1 MGKGPPAA
9 TARWPLTKPLGPFTN
24 PPPASPRSPIAS
36 PEAALESEKVPPVP
50 KMKTNRAAAKRFR
63 VTGSGRVRRSK
74 GGGNHGM
81 QEKSRKRLRRLR
93 NNDMVSGS
101 FEKRIKIM
109 LPYG

>member
-1 MGKGPPAA
+1 L
-9 TARWPLTKPLGPFTN
+9 PLTPRELDKSRDIPQTFRPRFSLGF
-24 PPPASPRSPIAS
+24 AMLDAGQPRRARKKEPT
-36 PEAALESEKVPPVP
+36 VP

-93 NNDMVSGS
+93 QNDMVSKS